1 MSYICAIDQG
11 TSSSR
16 AMIFD
21 KDMNICASFQKDIQ
35 AFYPNPGWVEQDP
48 QEILDSVILV
58 ISEALKQAH
67 LSASDLTAFAITNQ
81 RETTIVWD
89 KSTGKAVYPAIVWQ
103 SRQSSFYCEDLKQKG
118 FEPFIK
124 KKTGLVIDSYFSAS
138 KIRFILD
145 EIENGQVR
153 AENGE
158 LLFGTVDTW
167 LVYHLSNGKYFVSDV
182 TNASR
187 TLLMNIDKCEWD
199 EKLLDIWNI
208 PLSMCATIVDTAG
221 DIAVCD
227 KKWFG
232 VDVPIAAIVGD
243 QQSALF
249 GQLCL
254 DAGDVK
260 NTYGTGCFMLMN
272 TGENRIDSKN
282 GLLTTIAWR
291 KNGKVTYALEGSV
304 FVAGAAI
311 QWLRDGLHFIEK
323 SSDCESLACSV
334 ESSDGVVV
342 VPAFV
347 GLGAPYW
354 QSDVKGAIFGLT
366 RGTTDAHIVRATLES
381 LALQTYDVVQA
392 MQEDSLIKLTKL
404 QVDGGASLNNYLM
417 EYQAGLLGVDVIRP
431 MISETTALGACLLA
445 GLATHLFENENDLV
459 QKWKTERVFKP
470 TMSKSTQMD
479 ILEQWKRA
487 IKAVLSF
494 KEH

>member
-16 AMIFD
+16 AIIFD
-21 KDMNICASFQKDIQ
+21 KDLNICASAQKEIN

-48 QEILDSVILV
+48 EEILNSVIEVVKICLDK
-58 ISEALKQAH
+58 AK
-67 LSASDLTAFAITNQ
+67 LSASDLSAFAISNQ

-89 KSTGKAVYPAIVWQ
+89 KTTGKAVYPAIVWQ
-103 SRQSSFYCEDLKQKG
+103 SRQSSFYCDDLKQKG
-118 FEPFIK
+118 FEPFVK

-145 EIENGQVR
+145 EIENGQAR
-153 AENGE
+153 ADNGE
-158 LLFGTVDTW
+158 LMFGTVDTW

-187 TLLMNIDKCEWD
+187 TLLMNIEKCKWD
-199 EKLLDIWNI
+199 DKLLNIWNI
-208 PLSMCATIVDTAG
+208 PSNMCAKIVDTAG

-232 VDVPIAAIVGD
+232 SDVPIAAIVGD

-254 DAGDVK
+254 SAGDVK
-260 NTYGTGCFMLMN
+260 NTYGTGCFILMN
-272 TGENRIDSKN
+272 TGDQRIESKN

-291 KNGKVTYALEGSV
+291 KNGQINYALEGSV

-311 QWLRDGLHFIEK
+311 QWLRDGLHLIQQSTECEK
-323 SSDCESLACSV
+323 VALKV
-334 ESSDGVVV
+334 ESSEGVVV
-342 VPAFV
+342 VPAFA

-354 QSDVKGAIFGLT
+354 QSDVQGAIFGLT
-366 RGTTDAHIVRATLES
+366 RGITDAHVVRATIES

-417 EYQAGLLGVDVIRP
+417 EYQAGILGVDVVRP
-431 MISETTALGACLLA
+431 LISETTALGACMLA
-445 GLATHLFENENDLV
+445 GLAVGMFKNEEELI
-459 QKWKTERVFKP
+459 QKWKSERCFKP
-470 TMSKSTQMD
+470 TMSKSKQIE
-479 ILEQWKRA
+479 ILELWKRA

>member
-21 KDMNICASFQKDIQ
+21 KDLNIIASFQKDIQ

-58 ISEALKQAH
+58 ITEALKQAH
-67 LSASDLTAFAITNQ
+67 LNASDLTAFAITNQ

-145 EIENGQVR
+145 EIENGQER
-153 AENGE
+153 AEKGE

-167 LVYHLSNGKYFVSDV
+167 LVYHLSNGKHFVSDV

-187 TLLMNIDKCEWD
+187 TLLMNIDRCEWD

-227 KKWFG
+227 NKWFG

-445 GLATHLFENENDLV
+445 GLATNLFENENDLV

-470 TMSKSTQMD
+470 TMTKSTQMD

>member
-1 MSYICAIDQG
+1 MNYICAIDQS

-21 KDMNICASFQKDIQ
+21 KDLNICASYQQSIKSY
-35 AFYPNPGWVEQDP
+35 YPNPGWVEQDP
-48 QEILDSVILV
+48 QEILDSVIYAIREVLQ
-58 ISEALKQAH
+58 QAH
-67 LSASDLTAFAITNQ
+67 LDASDIMAFAITNQ

-89 KSTGKAVYPAIVWQ
+89 KETGKAVYPAIVWQ
-103 SRQSSFYCEDLKQKG
+103 SRQSTFYCEDLKQKG

-145 EIENGQVR
+145 EIKDGQER
-153 AENGE
+153 AEKGE

-167 LVYHLSNGKYFVSDV
+167 LVYHLSNGKHFVSDV
-182 TNASR
+182 SNASR

-208 PLSMCATIVDTAG
+208 PASMCATIVDSSG
-221 DIAVCD
+221 DLAVCD
-227 KKWFG
+227 EKWFG
-232 VDVPIAAIVGD
+232 KEVPITAIVGD

-254 DAGDVK
+254 NAGDVK

-272 TGENRIDSKN
+272 TGESRIDSKK

-291 KNGKVTYALEGSV
+291 KNGKITYALEGSV
-304 FVAGAAI
+304 FVAGDAI
-311 QWLRDGLHFIEK
+311 QWLKDGIHFIDK
-323 SSDCESLACSV
+323 SSDCEKLACTV
-334 ESSDGVVV
+334 ESSNGVIV
-342 VPAFV
+342 VPAFI

-354 QSDVKGAIFGLT
+354 QSDVKGAMFGLT

-404 QVDGGASLNNYLM
+404 QVDGVVSLNNYLM
-417 EYQAGLLGVDVIRP
+417 EYQAGILGVDVIRP
-431 MISETTALGACLLA
+431 MISETTALGACMLA
-445 GLATHLFENENDLV
+445 GLATNLFENENELI
-459 QKWKTERVFKP
+459 QKWKTEHVFKP
-470 TMSKSTQMD
+470 NMSKSTQMD

-487 IKAVLSF
+487 VRAVLSF

>member
-21 KDMNICASFQKDIQ
+21 KDLNICASSQTDIK

-48 QEILDSVILV
+48 QEILDSVIFA
-58 ISEALKQAH
+58 IRDALKKAQID
-67 LSASDLTAFAITNQ
+67 ASELKAFAITNQ

-89 KSTGKAVYPAIVWQ
+89 KETGKPVYPAIVWQ
-103 SRQSSFYCEDLKQKG
+103 SRQSAFYCEDLKQKG

-124 KKTGLVIDSYFSAS
+124 KRTGLVIDSYFSAS

-145 EIENGQVR
+145 EIENGQER
-153 AENGE
+153 AERGE

-167 LVYHLSNGKYFVSDV
+167 LVYHLSNGKHFVSDV

-187 TLLMNIDKCEWD
+187 TLLMNIDRCEWD
-199 EKLLDIWNI
+199 PKLLDIWNI
-208 PLSMCATIVDTAG
+208 PSSMCATIVDTAG

-254 DAGDVK
+254 EAGDVK

-311 QWLRDGLHFIEK
+311 QWLRDGMHFIDK
-323 SSDCESLACSV
+323 SSDCEQVACSV

-366 RGTTDAHIVRATLES
+366 RGTSQAHIVRATLES

-392 MQEDSLIKLTKL
+392 MQDDSLIKLTKL

-417 EYQAGLLGVDVIRP
+417 DYQAGLLGVDVIRP
-431 MISETTALGACLLA
+431 LISETTALGACMLA
-445 GLATHLFENENDLV
+445 GLATHLFESEEELI
-459 QKWKTERVFKP
+459 QKWKTERLFKP
-470 TMSKSTQMD
+470 NMSKSTQMD

>member
-21 KDMNICASFQKDIQ
+21 QDLNCVASAQTEIN
-35 AFYPNPGWVEQDP
+35 AYYPHPGWVEQDP
-48 QEILDSVILV
+48 LEILNSVIKV
-58 ISEALKQAH
+58 VKEALSLA
-67 LSASDLTAFAITNQ
+67 LLNASDLSSFAITNQ
-81 RETTIVWD
+81 RETTIVWE
-89 KSTGKAVYPAIVWQ
+89 KSTGLAVYPAIVWQ
-103 SRQSSFYCEDLKQKG
+103 SRQSAFYCEDLKQKG
-118 FEPFIK
+118 FEPFVK

-145 EIENGQVR
+145 EIKDGQVR
-153 AENGE
+153 ADAGE
-158 LLFGTVDTW
+158 LLFGTIDTW
-167 LVYHLSNGKYFVSDV
+167 LVYHLSMGKYFVSDV
-182 TNASR
+182 SNASR
-187 TLLMNIDKCEWD
+187 TLLMNIERCKWD
-199 EKLLDIWNI
+199 PKLLDIWNI
-208 PLSMCATIVDTAG
+208 PLSMCAEIVDTAG
-221 DIAVCD
+221 NIAVCD
-227 KKWFG
+227 KHWFG
-232 VDVPIAAIVGD
+232 SDVPISAIVGD

-254 DAGDVK
+254 NAGDVK
-260 NTYGTGCFMLMN
+260 NTYGTGCFLLMN
-272 TGENRIDSKN
+272 TGDQRIESKN

-291 KNGKVTYALEGSV
+291 KNGKLTYALEGSV

-311 QWLRDGLHFIEK
+311 QWLRDGLHLINT
-323 SSDCESLACSV
+323 SSESETKALSIP
-334 ESSDGVVV
+334 SSDGVIV

-381 LALQTYDVVQA
+381 LAFQTYDVVQA

-404 QVDGGASLNNYLM
+404 QVDGGASQNNYLM
-417 EYQAGLLGVDVIRP
+417 EFQAGLLGVDVIRP
-431 MISETTALGACLLA
+431 AISETTALGACMLA
-445 GLATHLFENENDLV
+445 GLAIGMFKDEAELFS
-459 QKWKTERVFKP
+459 KWKTAKRFLPEMTK
-470 TMSKSTQMD
+470 SKQID
-479 ILEQWKRA
+479 ILEQWKHA

>member
-1 MSYICAIDQG
+1 
-11 TSSSR
+11 
-16 AMIFD
+16 
-21 KDMNICASFQKDIQ
+21 
-35 AFYPNPGWVEQDP
+35 
-48 QEILDSVILV
+48 
-58 ISEALKQAH
+58 
-67 LSASDLTAFAITNQ
+67 
-81 RETTIVWD
+81 
-89 KSTGKAVYPAIVWQ
+89 
-103 SRQSSFYCEDLKQKG
+103 
-118 FEPFIK
+118 
-124 KKTGLVIDSYFSAS
+124 
-138 KIRFILD
+138 
-145 EIENGQVR
+145 
-153 AENGE
+153 
-158 LLFGTVDTW
+158 
-167 LVYHLSNGKYFVSDV
+167 
-182 TNASR
+182 
-187 TLLMNIDKCEWD
+187 
-199 EKLLDIWNI
+199 
-208 PLSMCATIVDTAG
+208 MCATIVDTAG